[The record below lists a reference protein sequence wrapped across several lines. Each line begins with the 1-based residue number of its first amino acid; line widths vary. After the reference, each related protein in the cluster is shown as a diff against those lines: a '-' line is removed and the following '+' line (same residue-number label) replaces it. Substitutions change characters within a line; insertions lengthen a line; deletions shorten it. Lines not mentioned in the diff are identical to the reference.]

1 MKLFLKVLLFLIC
14 GGITLVPVTFVF
26 FFLTLPIPMP
36 GSSVAAT
43 AVTGLIWLV
52 YLGTWIALTLAAFG
66 FCRGLINERRKS
78 R

>member
-1 MKLFLKVLLFLIC
+1 MKRSLKVLMFLIC
-14 GGITLVPVTFVF
+14 GAITLVPVTVAF
-26 FFLTLPIPMP
+26 FFLSSAIPLPE
-36 GSSVAAT
+36 SSALAA
-43 AVTGLIWLV
+43 AITGLIWLV